1 MRCGLT
7 SVLACCRVLSPK
19 CQERKEA
26 FATKGRKIATL
37 TSDGNSNFGP
47 QPGAVALNKHPEGRP
62 TLWTPVLRRLTHE
75 GIVARPQ
82 ARPRGPCRAAVAVGS
97 RCSVY
102 SFLCKSGRA
111 RCLLELPKREAVHVH
126 GPLQEF
132 IVNGPTIL
140 TAPLRASRYTRL
152 DPPTRHDRN
161 IGITDALLMPHACL
175 TA

>member
-1 MRCGLT
+1 MG
-7 SVLACCRVLSPK
+7 SVLACTQSQVPRTQRSFRDEGTENRYSNERRKFKFRASARRRSAFREQASRGSSDPLDARAPSADTRGYRRQAAGASAWAAPGGRGRGISP
-19 CQERKEA
+19 
-26 FATKGRKIATL
+26 
-37 TSDGNSNFGP
+37 
-47 QPGAVALNKHPEGRP
+47 VY
-62 TLWTPVLRRLTHE
+62 
-75 GIVARPQ
+75 
-82 ARPRGPCRAAVAVGS
+82 
-97 RCSVY
+97 SVY

>member
-1 MRCGLT
+1 M
-7 SVLACCRVLSPK
+7 
-19 CQERKEA
+19 
-26 FATKGRKIATL
+26 
-37 TSDGNSNFGP
+37 
-47 QPGAVALNKHPEGRP
+47 
-62 TLWTPVLRRLTHE
+62 
-75 GIVARPQ
+75 
-82 ARPRGPCRAAVAVGS
+82 
-97 RCSVY
+97 Y

-175 TA
+175 TASRGLKAELHDSVGPRHHSSETKKSSHNAPPQSVPACMTEPQALSPKSVRAAITAARHHSHRRDARLASTRSTGHHIAHTVAAATTPLNGDEESGDRCY